1 MKKQLL
7 QEMEIR
13 KMMKFANIGALSD
26 GFVDRLQETQEIN
39 ELAEVEDDEEAAG
52 GMTSPDAPMSVD
64 PDAAEEPDM
73 SLDPDAP
80 AEDEEEPLDPGPE
93 EPGPEGGSVVDH
105 VNDLVDSLRAAL
117 AASGDAGM
125 EAADLISVEKTGEE
139 DAGGMTSP
147 DAPMSVDPDAEDD
160 DLEGMSMV
168 DDEPADPEDEEGM
181 LNEVARRVARRLSRM
196 RRKR

>member
-26 GFVDRLQETQEIN
+26 GFVDKLNETFETEVNEEEQIN
-39 ELAEVEDDEEAAG
+39 EEEEDLPGEEDALA
-52 GMTSPDAPMSVD
+52 MDAPDVVEPEDVD
-64 PDAAEEPDM
+64 EPEPD
-73 SLDPDAP
+73 L
-80 AEDEEEPLDPGPE
+80 GPE
-93 EPGPEGGSVVDH
+93 PEGEEGAEMSPVIDH

-117 AASGDAGM
+117 AASGDAGQ

-139 DAGGMTSP
+139 GGGGMTSP
-147 DAPMSVDPDAEDD
+147 DAPMSMDPDAEGD

-168 DDEPADPEDEEGM
+168 DDEPVGLEDEEET
-181 LNEVARRVARRLSRM
+181 LNEVARRVARRLGRM